1 MRAFCALKKLI
12 LQVTF
17 LARNKMTTKQT
28 RTAEEAESA
37 RLAKNQ
43 KIKETMAATRAR
55 HAQMDIVVRE
65 LKIVENKLNAVQK
78 EALNRLFLEAKWL
91 RNAALAAGRFDTKFP
106 SEQKYVVEVKT
117 KDGVEKR
124 DLRVCRGILAAGVM
138 NQLSTNRSTLAKKKK
153 HGGKIGKLKF
163 KSEISVV
170 DLQQLGTAY
179 NIDLKWKRIHIS
191 NVKGWL
197 KARGFKN
204 LPANAEFANAKL
216 VHRADGFFL
225 LVTCFVLKDAKIGRK
240 HQDFQHG
247 TEVGIDMGVKTHV
260 TSSDGVKIDAAVEES
275 EQTRGF
281 RKKLA
286 RQEKGSNNYRKTL
299 ERINRCLRHQTC
311 QRNDLANKIV
321 HELLKHETVYF
332 QDENLKT
339 WGTRRQ
345 MHSSVLGRL
354 KEILKDHP
362 RAVMLDKTVATTA
375 TCQQCGQKTKHK
387 PNKRTYVCP
396 NCGYTADRDI
406 HAAQNMVLLGRKTYQ
421 TPRVERTG
429 SLAEDIV
436 PTEVDFV
443 SIKVADNVL

>member
-1 MRAFCALKKLI
+1 MATA
-12 LQVTF
+12 QS
-17 LARNKMTTKQT
+17 

-37 RLAKNQ
+37 SLAKNQ
-43 KIKETMAATRAR
+43 KIKETGAATRAR

-65 LKIVENKLNAVQK
+65 LKITENKLNNVQK

-91 RNAALAAGRFDTKFP
+91 RNSALAAGRFDTKFP
-106 SEQKYVVEVKT
+106 SEQKYTVDVKT
-117 KDGVEKR
+117 KDGAEKR
-124 DLRVCRGILAAGVM
+124 DLRVCRGILAQAVM
-138 NQLSTNRSTLAKKKK
+138 SRLSTDRNALAKKKK
-153 HGGKIGKLKF
+153 RRGHKVGRLKF

-225 LVTCFVLKDAKIGRK
+225 LVTCFVPKDAKIGRK

-311 QRNDLANKIV
+311 QRNDLANKIA
-321 HELLKHETVYF
+321 HELLKHEVVYF
-332 QDENLKT
+332 QDENLRT
-339 WGTRRQ
+339 WGTKRQ

-362 RAVMLDKTVATTA
+362 RAVMLEKTVATTA

-387 PNKRTYVCP
+387 PDKRTYACP
-396 NCGYTADRDI
+396 NCGYTADRDV
-406 HAAQNMVLLGRKTYQ
+406 HAAQNMVLLGRKTRQ

-436 PTEVDFV
+436 AAEVDFL
-443 SIKVADNVL
+443 SIKVADNVRFVVYNEARSGVGL

>member
-1 MRAFCALKKLI
+1 MA
-12 LQVTF
+12 
-17 LARNKMTTKQT
+17 TKQT

-43 KIKETMAATRAR
+43 KIKETGAATRAR
-55 HAQMDIVVRE
+55 HAQMDVVVRE
-65 LKIVENKLNAVQK
+65 LKIVENKLNSVQK

-91 RNAALAAGRFDTKFP
+91 RNAALDAGRFDAKFP
-106 SEQKYVVEVKT
+106 SEQKYTVDVKT
-117 KDGVEKR
+117 KAGVEKR
-124 DLRVCRGILAAGVM
+124 DLKVCRGILAQAVM
-138 NQLSTNRSTLAKKKK
+138 NRLSADRNTLAKKKK
-153 HGGKIGKLKF
+153 RGGKIGKLKF
-163 KSEISVV
+163 KSEISVI

-179 NIDLKWKRIHIS
+179 GIDLKRKRVRVS

-197 KARGFKN
+197 KARGFGNTPK
-204 LPANAEFANAKL
+204 NAEFANAKL

-225 LVTCFVLKDAKIGRK
+225 KVTCFVPKDAKIGCK
-240 HQDFQHG
+240 NQDFQPE

-275 EQTRGF
+275 EQIRGL
-281 RKKLA
+281 RKKLS

-299 ERINRCLRHQTC
+299 ERINRGIRHQTC
-311 QRNDLANKIV
+311 QRNDLANKIA
-321 HELLKHETVYF
+321 HELLKHEVVYF
-332 QDENLKT
+332 QDENLRI
-339 WGTRRQ
+339 WGTKRQ

-362 RAVMLDKTVATTA
+362 RAVMLEKTVATTA

-406 HAAQNMVLLGRKTYQ
+406 HAAQNMVLLGRKTCQ

-429 SLAEDIV
+429 SLAENIV
-436 PTEVDFV
+436 PAEVDFT
-443 SIKVADNVL
+443 SIKVADNVRFVIHDEARSVAGH

>member
-1 MRAFCALKKLI
+1 MAK
-12 LQVTF
+12 
-17 LARNKMTTKQT
+17 KQT
-28 RTAEEAESA
+28 KTAEEAESA

-65 LKIVENKLNAVQK
+65 LKIVENKLNAAQK

-91 RNAALAAGRFDTKFP
+91 RNAALAAGRFDAKFP
-106 SEQKYVVEVKT
+106 AEQKYTVEVKT
-117 KDGVEKR
+117 KDGLEQR
-124 DLRVCRGILAAGVM
+124 DLRVCRGLLAQAVI
-138 NQLSTNRSTLAKKKK
+138 NLLSTDRNTLAKKKRR
-153 HGGKIGKLKF
+153 GGKVGKLKF
-163 KSEISVV
+163 KSEINVV
-170 DLQQLGTAY
+170 DLQSLGTAY
-179 NIDLKWKRIHIS
+179 NIDLKWHRIHIS

-197 KARGFKN
+197 KARGFNNIPK
-204 LPANAEFANAKL
+204 NAEFANAKL
-216 VHRADGFFL
+216 IHRADGFFL
-225 LVTCFVLKDAKIGRK
+225 KVTCFVPKDAKIGRK
-240 HQDFQHG
+240 HQDFQPE

-260 TSSDGVKIDAAVEES
+260 VSSDGVKIDAAVEES

-299 ERINRCLRHQTC
+299 ERINRGLRHQVC
-311 QRNDLANKIV
+311 QRNDLANKIA
-321 HELLKHETVYF
+321 HELLKHEVVYF

-339 WGTRRQ
+339 WGTKRQ

-354 KEILKDHP
+354 KEVLKDHP

-387 PNKRTYVCP
+387 PDKRTYVCP
-396 NCGYTADRDI
+396 NCGYTADRDV

-436 PTEVDFV
+436 PAEVDFT
-443 SIKVADNVL
+443 SIKVADNVRFVVYNEARSVAGL

>member
-1 MRAFCALKKLI
+1 MA
-12 LQVTF
+12 
-17 LARNKMTTKQT
+17 TKQT
-28 RTAEEAESA
+28 RAAEEAEVA

-43 KIKETMAATRAR
+43 RIKETGAATRAR
-55 HAQMDIVVRE
+55 HAQMDVVVRE
-65 LKIVENKLNAVQK
+65 LKIIENKLNAAQK

-91 RNAALAAGRFDTKFP
+91 RNAALAAGRFDVKFP
-106 SEQKYVVEVKT
+106 PDQKYTVEVKT
-117 KDGVEKR
+117 KYGFDPRELK
-124 DLRVCRGILAAGVM
+124 VCRGMIARGVM
-138 NQLSTNRSTLAKKKK
+138 CQLILDRDNLAKKKRR
-153 HGGKIGKLKF
+153 GLKIGKLKF
-163 KSEISVV
+163 KSEVSVV

-179 NIDLKWKRIHIS
+179 NIDLKWHRIHVS

-197 KARGFKN
+197 KARGFNNIPK
-204 LPANAEFANAKL
+204 NAEFANAKL

-225 LVTCFVLKDAKIGRK
+225 LVTCFVPKDAKIGRK
-240 HQDFQHG
+240 HQDFQPG

-260 TSSDGVKIDAAVEES
+260 TSSDGVKINAAVEES
-275 EQTRGF
+275 EQTRGL

-375 TCQQCGQKTKHK
+375 TCQRCGQKTKHT
-387 PNKRTYVCP
+387 PDKRTYVCP

-436 PTEVDFV
+436 AAETDFS
-443 SIKVADNVL
+443 SIKVASNVRFVILHNEVRSVVGL

>member
-1 MRAFCALKKLI
+1 MAK
-12 LQVTF
+12 
-17 LARNKMTTKQT
+17 KQT
-28 RTAEEAESA
+28 KTAEEAESA

-65 LKIVENKLNAVQK
+65 LKIVENKLNAAQK

-91 RNAALAAGRFDTKFP
+91 RNAALAAGRFDAKFP
-106 SEQKYVVEVKT
+106 AEQKYTVEVKT
-117 KDGVEKR
+117 KDGLEQR
-124 DLRVCRGILAAGVM
+124 DLRVCRGLLAQAVI
-138 NQLSTNRSTLAKKKK
+138 NLLSTDRNTLAKKKRR
-153 HGGKIGKLKF
+153 GGKVGKLKF
-163 KSEISVV
+163 KSEINVV
-170 DLQQLGTAY
+170 DLQSLGTAY
-179 NIDLKWKRIHIS
+179 NIDLKWHRIHIS

-197 KARGFKN
+197 KARGFNNIPK
-204 LPANAEFANAKL
+204 NAEFANAKL
-216 VHRADGFFL
+216 IHRADGFFL
-225 LVTCFVLKDAKIGRK
+225 KVTCFVPKDAKIGRK
-240 HQDFQHG
+240 HQDFQPE

-260 TSSDGVKIDAAVEES
+260 VSSDGVKIDAAVEES
-275 EQTRGF
+275 EQTRGL

-286 RQEKGSNNYRKTL
+286 RQKKGSNNYRKTL
-299 ERINRCLRHQTC
+299 ERINRGLRHQVC
-311 QRNDLANKIV
+311 QRNDLANKIA
-321 HELLKHETVYF
+321 HELLKHEVVYF

-339 WGTRRQ
+339 WGTKRQ

-354 KEILKDHP
+354 KEVLKDHP

-387 PNKRTYVCP
+387 PDKRTYVCP
-396 NCGYTADRDI
+396 NCGYTADRDV

-436 PTEVDFV
+436 PAEVDFT
-443 SIKVADNVL
+443 SIKVADNVRFVVYNEARSVAGL